1 MIEITYYLATA
12 MILLMVGIYC
22 LTVKRNMVR
31 LIIGVEIITSA
42 ANLNFIAFSAYAKP
56 GSVDP
61 LGHSY
66 VILSIVVG
74 ACVVAVALALT
85 VCAYRHFKTLD
96 IRKLSRL
103 KW

>member
-1 MIEITYYLATA
+1 MIDLNYYMATA
-12 MILLMVGIYC
+12 VVLFMVGVYC
-22 LTVKRNMVR
+22 LTVKRNMIR
-31 LIIGVEIITSA
+31 LIIGIEIVTSA

-56 GSVDP
+56 GFVDP

-85 VCAYRHFKTLD
+85 VCAYQHFKTLD
-96 IRKLSRL
+96 VRKLSRL

>member
-1 MIEITYYLATA
+1 MIDMTYYLATA
-12 MILLMVGIYC
+12 MILFVVGIYC
-22 LTVKRNMVR
+22 LVVKRNMIR

>member
-1 MIEITYYLATA
+1 MIDMTYYLATA
-12 MILLMVGIYC
+12 MILFVVGIYC
-22 LTVKRNMVR
+22 LVVKRNMIR

-85 VCAYRHFKTLD
+85 VCAYKHFKTLD

>member
-1 MIEITYYLATA
+1 MIDMNYYLAA
-12 MILLMVGIYC
+12 AVILFVVGIYC
-22 LTVKRNMVR
+22 LVVKRNMIR

-56 GSVDP
+56 GSIDP

-66 VILSIVVG
+66 AILSIVIG

-85 VCAYRHFKTLD
+85 VCAYQHFKTLD
-96 IRKLSRL
+96 MRKLSRL